1 MFSFRLQ
8 PVLGIVFD
16 GLIDGSK
23 KIQTAEINSEI
34 SKTNEKKNYSNFF
47 FESSKTLIKKDNKIK
62 KTEKLKYNAQKF
74 H

>member
-34 SKTNEKKNYSNFF
+34 SKTNEKKKLFQFF
-47 FESSKTLIKKDNKIK
+47 FLIQVKPK
-62 KTEKLKYNAQKF
+62 
-74 H
+74 